1 MLQRGDQKEET
12 VSDWNAGIIQE
23 FRDNEGVVGGYFEG
37 KTLLLLTS
45 TGAKT
50 GNKHTTP
57 LACYR
62 DGDAWV
68 VIASANGSDTHPAW
82 YHNLRANP
90 QAHIEAGTE
99 SIDVEAA
106 EATGEERDRLYAGMV
121 GIMPQFAEYETKTA
135 RKIPVFRL
143 TQR

>member
-1 MLQRGDQKEET
+1 M
-12 VSDWNAGIIQE
+12 SDWNAAIIRE
-23 FRDNEGVVGGYFEG
+23 FRDNDGIVGGYFEG

-50 GNKHTTP
+50 GNLHTTP

-68 VIASANGSDTHPAW
+68 IIASANGSDAHPAW
-82 YHNLRANP
+82 YHNLK
-90 QAHIEAGTE
+90 AHPNARIEIGTE
-99 SIDVEAA
+99 TVDVEAA

-121 GIMPQFAEYETKTA
+121 AISPQFAAYEKGTD
-135 RKIPVFRL
+135 RKIPVFML
-143 TQR
+143 TRAQPRPRG